1 MITTTKTVVRY
12 TVSAGVLEYGV
23 PFPLYEAGDV
33 RVLWSAA
40 GGEERALVLTN
51 DYSVEIFSDA
61 PGGVVRLLAG
71 RVPEGATLALVSNI
85 PETQELDLSHTAE
98 VDTESLE
105 RELDRQVQ
113 MIQQHSAELERCI
126 RLNVTDGRTPEELAD
141 ELFEARDRAEAAAA
155 EAASSEDE
163 AGKQAARAED
173 EADRAKAEADRAAQ
187 AAVLGTLAEN
197 LDAVWT
203 LDADVPA
210 GGTLELPLSYFA
222 GRNMLHLSYDGVELY
237 RGAHYEETGEKDEL
251 SSAVSVFIPLPQGTV
266 LHAWA
271 VASNV
276 ARFVEEAQTA
286 AQTAAQQAQEQAARA
301 EREADRA
308 EAAAQAAELGA
319 GALNHDATWTLA
331 CPVEPGG
338 DIILPVI
345 YWPGR
350 AMLYLSA
357 DRKDLF
363 RGSDYVEVEG
373 EGPEGRSDRVK
384 SMCRLAEGTVLHAW
398 VIASN
403 VSRLVDEAEQRTAA
417 LEESARSSAQTAQ
430 TAAQQAQE
438 AASGAEISR
447 NVARNAAQ
455 EATEQADRADEAAID
470 AGKYR
475 NEALDAARCAAASVQ
490 ARSLA
495 TLRSADLLEDAPS
508 GFFVVDGDLVLPG
521 TIQHAL
527 TPVDGVD
534 DIPNMDGFFLI
545 VPPFTDCPP
554 QPEEPDSGDT
564 EKPDLEEPEGGGDGS
579 DGGSGSG
586 GTGGNSGAEPDWML
600 PCGRRARI

>member
-1 MITTTKTVVRY
+1 MTLDTSVSKAVFRGNGAAVDFPFSFRVWEESELVVQVTGADGAVRDVTTQCSVTLSEVGGTVHY
-12 TVSAGVLEYGV
+12 
-23 PFPLYEAGDV
+23 
-33 RVLWSAA
+33 
-40 GGEERALVLTN
+40 
-51 DYSVEIFSDA
+51 A
-61 PGGVVRLLAG
+61 PGGLPLA
-71 RVPEGATLALVSNI
+71 EGNTLVILRNMPFLQDVKLITGTRFDPAVI
-85 PETQELDLSHTAE
+85 EEA
-98 VDTESLE
+98 
-105 RELDRQVQ
+105 LDRAAAER
-113 MIQQHSAELERCI
+113 QQLLEKANRAIVVPADSA
-126 RLNVTDGRTPEELAD
+126 DPPEELAEQLFAARD
-141 ELFEARDRAEAAAA
+141 ESVSAADRAAASEAEARTQADRAE
-155 EAASSEDE
+155 
-163 AGKQAARAED
+163 
-173 EADRAKAEADRAAQ
+173 AEADRAAQ

-203 LDADVPA
+203 LEAEVPA

-237 RGAHYEETGEKDEL
+237 RGAHYEEIGEKDEL
-251 SSAVSVFIPLPQGTV
+251 SSAVNVFIPLPQGTV
-266 LHAWA
+266 MHAWA

-384 SMCRLAEGTVLHAW
+384 SMCRLAEGTVMHAW

-403 VSRLVDEAEQRTAA
+403 VSRLVDEAERRAEEAA
-417 LEESARSSAQTAQ
+417 RDAASAASDAARDAGRAED
-430 TAAQQAQE
+430 AAQQAQE
-438 AASGAEISR
+438 AASGAEIAR
-447 NVARNAAQ
+447 NVAQNAAQ

-470 AGKYR
+470 AGTYR
-475 NEALDAARCAAASVQ
+475 NEAMNAAKCAAASVQ

-495 TLRSADLLEDAPS
+495 TLRSEELLEDAPS
-508 GFFVVDGDLVLPG
+508 GFFVVDGELVLPG

-545 VPPFTDCPP
+545 VPPFTECPP
-554 QPEEPDSGDT
+554 ET
-564 EKPDLEEPEGGGDGS
+564 EPETPDTGDAEGGTGE
-579 DGGSGSG
+579 GSGE
-586 GTGGNSGAEPDWML
+586 GTGGNSGTEPDWML
-600 PCGRRARI
+600 PCGRRARVQ

>member
-1 MITTTKTVVRY
+1 MTLDTSVSKAVFRGNGAAVDFPFSFRVWEESELVVQVTGADGAVRDVTTQCSVTLSEVGGTVHY
-12 TVSAGVLEYGV
+12 
-23 PFPLYEAGDV
+23 
-33 RVLWSAA
+33 
-40 GGEERALVLTN
+40 
-51 DYSVEIFSDA
+51 A
-61 PGGVVRLLAG
+61 PGGLPLA
-71 RVPEGATLALVSNI
+71 EGNTLVILRNMPFLQDVKLITGTRFDPAVI
-85 PETQELDLSHTAE
+85 EEA
-98 VDTESLE
+98 
-105 RELDRQVQ
+105 LDRAAAER
-113 MIQQHSAELERCI
+113 QQLLEKANRAIVVPADSA
-126 RLNVTDGRTPEELAD
+126 DPPEELAEQLFAARD
-141 ELFEARDRAEAAAA
+141 ESVSAADRAAASEAEARTQADRAE
-155 EAASSEDE
+155 
-163 AGKQAARAED
+163 
-173 EADRAKAEADRAAQ
+173 AEADRAAQ

-203 LDADVPA
+203 LEADVPA
-210 GGTLELPLSYFA
+210 GGTLELPLSCFA

-237 RGAHYEETGEKDEL
+237 RGAHYEEIGEKDEL

-266 LHAWA
+266 MHAWA

-276 ARFVEEAQTA
+276 ARHVEEAETA
-286 AQTAAQQAQEQAARA
+286 SLEAARKAQEEAARA

-384 SMCRLAEGTVLHAW
+384 SMCRLAEGTVMHAW

-403 VSRLVDEAEQRTAA
+403 VSRLVDEAERRAEEAA
-417 LEESARSSAQTAQ
+417 RDAASAASDAARDAGRAED
-430 TAAQQAQE
+430 AAQQAQE
-438 AASGAEISR
+438 AASGAEIAR

-455 EATEQADRADEAAID
+455 EATEEADRADEAAID
-470 AGKYR
+470 AGAYR
-475 NEALDAARCAAASVQ
+475 NEAMKAAKCAAASVQ

-495 TLRSADLLEDAPS
+495 SLRSAELLADAPS
-508 GFFVVDGDLVLPG
+508 GFFVVDGELVLPG

-545 VPPFTDCPP
+545 VPPFTECPP
-554 QPEEPDSGDT
+554 ET
-564 EKPDLEEPEGGGDGS
+564 EPETPDTGDAEGGTGE
-579 DGGSGSG
+579 GSGE
-586 GTGGNSGAEPDWML
+586 GTGGNSGTEPDWML
-600 PCGRRARI
+600 PCGRRARIR

>member
-1 MITTTKTVVRY
+1 MTLDTSVSKAVFRGNDAAVDFPFSFRVWEESELVVQVTGADGAVRDVTTQCSVTLSEVGGTVHY
-12 TVSAGVLEYGV
+12 
-23 PFPLYEAGDV
+23 
-33 RVLWSAA
+33 
-40 GGEERALVLTN
+40 
-51 DYSVEIFSDA
+51 A
-61 PGGVVRLLAG
+61 PGGLPLA
-71 RVPEGATLALVSNI
+71 EGNTLVILRNMPFLQDVKLITGTRFDPAVI
-85 PETQELDLSHTAE
+85 EEA
-98 VDTESLE
+98 
-105 RELDRQVQ
+105 LDRAAAER
-113 MIQQHSAELERCI
+113 QQLLEKANRAIVVPADSA
-126 RLNVTDGRTPEELAD
+126 DPPEELAEQLFAARD
-141 ELFEARDRAEAAAA
+141 ESVSAADRAAASEAEART
-155 EAASSEDE
+155 
-163 AGKQAARAED
+163 Q
-173 EADRAKAEADRAAQ
+173 ADRAKSEADRAAQ

-266 LHAWA
+266 MHAWA

-276 ARFVEEAQTA
+276 ARHVEEAETA
-286 AQTAAQQAQEQAARA
+286 SLEAARKAQEEAARA

-319 GALNHDATWTLA
+319 GAINLDATWTLA

-384 SMCRLAEGTVLHAW
+384 SMCRLAEGTVMHAW

-403 VSRLVDEAEQRTAA
+403 VSRLVDEAERRAEEAA
-417 LEESARSSAQTAQ
+417 RDAASAASDAARDAGRAED
-430 TAAQQAQE
+430 AAQQAQE
-438 AASGAEISR
+438 AASGAEIAR

-470 AGKYR
+470 AGTYR
-475 NEALDAARCAAASVQ
+475 NEAMKAAKCAAASVQ

-495 TLRSADLLEDAPS
+495 SLRSAELLADAPS
-508 GFFVVDGDLVLPG
+508 GFFVVDGELVLPG

-545 VPPFTDCPP
+545 VPPFTECPP
-554 QPEEPDSGDT
+554 ET
-564 EKPDLEEPEGGGDGS
+564 EPETPDTGDAEGGTGE
-579 DGGSGSG
+579 GSGE
-586 GTGGNSGAEPDWML
+586 GTGGNSGTEPDWML
-600 PCGRRARI
+600 PCGRRARVQ